1 MVGEILKKLKLL
13 NFNILF
19 VAILIIFMT
28 LTSYNQAFA
37 TNMYPCDIAQSG
49 MIVPQAEVQADLPRA
64 EAENKIKIA
73 AAQAVA
79 KAAAAEAEQ
88 VSRSGSGDV
97 RTVLAKAQSLL
108 GTKYVSGGESPR
120 GFDCSGFV
128 KYVYSFAGVKL
139 ARTAADQA
147 SNGVHVDKSS
157 LQPGDLV
164 FFSYYGSKGIGH
176 SGIYLGNNKFIHAE
190 NRAKGVVITD
200 INSSYYLKNYK
211 GARRVLR

>member
-1 MVGEILKKLKLL
+1 MKKLQLL
-13 NFNILF
+13 KFNILF

-49 MIVPQAEVQADLPRA
+49 MIVPQVEVQADLARA
-64 EAENKIKIA
+64 EEASKIEK
-73 AAQAVA
+73 AVA
-79 KAAAAEAEQ
+79 KAVAAAAKPEVEQ
-88 VSRSGSGDV
+88 VSRSNSGDV
-97 RTVLAKAQSLL
+97 RTLLAKAQSLL
-108 GTKYVSGGESPR
+108 GSKYVSGGETPK

-128 KYVYSFAGVKL
+128 KYVYSFAGIQL

-164 FFSYYGSKGIGH
+164 FFGLYGSTGIGH
-176 SGIYLGNNKFIHAE
+176 CGIYLGNNKFIHSE
-190 NRAKGVVITD
+190 NKANGVVITD
-200 INSSYYLKNYK
+200 LNSSYYLKNYK